1 MGVKDLFVE
10 NSKSLVEK
18 VKGLS
23 PSQKKKIA
31 AGFGVGVFA
40 GVGWFGV
47 INQGTPV
54 PVAQGKK

>member
-1 MGVKDLFVE
+1 MKDLAVKNVKSIVE
-10 NSKSLVEK
+10 QAKA
-18 VKGLS
+18 LS

-47 INQGTPV
+47 IHQGTPV